1 MSHLLSEIV
10 SLANR
15 AGDCIL
21 SDYHSEIVV
30 EYKANDSPVTA
41 ADLAAHH
48 CLVQGLQKLTPNIPV
63 ISEESLPSQIE
74 PFYPS
79 RYWLVDPLDGTKEYM
94 AKNGEF
100 TVNIA
105 LIEDHQ
111 PVLGVVAAPAWRTV
125 YFAERAQGA
134 FKQIQNESPQRL
146 QTRSWSEKAALTILR
161 SRHHD
166 HPELMVFC
174 HQFPAFNLIRCGSSL
189 KFCWLAEGL
198 ADLYPRLG
206 PTCEWDTAAGQCILE
221 VAGGAVLDRHNQPLH
236 YNKSHSI
243 KQPAFLAVADK
254 NHAWNYLFH

>member
-1 MSHLLSEIV
+1 MSDLLSEIV

-21 SDYHSEIVV
+21 KDYHSEIVI

-48 CLVQGLQKLTPNIPV
+48 CILQGLQQLTPDIPI
-63 ISEESLPSQIE
+63 ISEESFVPPIE
-74 PFYPS
+74 PLSTS

-94 AKNGEF
+94 EKNGEF

-105 LIEDHQ
+105 LIENHQ
-111 PVLGVVAAPAWRTV
+111 SVLGVVVVPAWRTV
-125 YFAERAQGA
+125 YFAKRDQGA
-134 FKQIQNESPQRL
+134 FKQIQNQSPQPL
-146 QTRSWSEKAALTILR
+146 QTRLWSEETAPTILR

-166 HPELMVFC
+166 HSELMVFC

-198 ADLYPRLG
+198 ADIYPRLS

-221 VAGGAVLDRHNQPLH
+221 VAGGAVLDQQGQPLR

-243 KQPAFLAVADK
+243 KQPAFLAVADR
-254 NHAWNYLFH
+254 NHAWNHLFR